1 MLEFEF
7 RSTTTTTT
15 VSWSIP
21 TDFTPSFN
29 GKRIPLMSNEY
40 EYDQPTIGEIEN
52 ALWELVTT
60 GKIEMGLDEEGEI
73 VYWMTDEQRAA
84 YFEECGE

>member
-7 RSTTTTTT
+7 RSTTTITT

-52 ALWELVTT
+52 ALWALVTT

-73 VYWMTDEQRAA
+73 VYWMTDEQRAD
-84 YFEECGE
+84 YFEEHGE

>member
-1 MLEFEF
+1 MI
-7 RSTTTTTT
+7 
-15 VSWSIP
+15 SWSIP

-40 EYDQPTIGEIEN
+40 EYDQPTMGEIEN

-60 GKIEMGLDEEGEI
+60 GKIEMGLDEEGVI
-73 VYWMTDEQRAA
+73 IYWMTDEQKAA

>member
-1 MLEFEF
+1 MI
-7 RSTTTTTT
+7 
-15 VSWSIP
+15 SWSIL

-40 EYDQPTIGEIEN
+40 EYDQPTMGEIEN